1 MTARWGTYGGSPALL
16 GDTLIV
22 LGGDC
27 SAIERESNLY
37 ASANTRVS
45 LDEITFGHSQLYS

>member
-27 SAIERESNLY
+27 SAIQKGSNLY
-37 ASANTRVS
+37 APANTLMS
-45 LDEITFGHSQLYS
+45 WGEIRFCRSRFYS